1 MLSRT
6 AESLYWLARYME
18 RAETMARLL
27 EVGYRMALMPSAG
40 EGYRNEWASLVAAA
54 GSSEGF
60 EAKFG
65 EAFRQRD
72 VETWLFFDRENPS
85 SVTSCIETARQNG
98 RAVRTAL
105 TTEMWDALNGA
116 YLDLREL
123 ERRPRTGDLLPQ
135 LCDWTKRQG
144 ALLRGATEG
153 THLQNDGYDF
163 LNLGYYLERGDN
175 TSRLLDVK
183 YYVLLPTTDMVG
195 GLDRHLP
202 VDDAAAGAVVLPRL
216 PLVLRRR
223 VQPAQDRAFPDPES
237 RLPAVAAPLSGPG
250 RGAPRVAGA
259 RPMAAGRPRTSG
271 SHAMLGELAEAEVE
285 DILEEGLHEFL
296 TRFISQNGAPRSGHG
311 RRLSLRGPVMRL
323 SVRHG
328 TVYQFDAPMRFVTQ
342 SHRLTPVSERRADG
356 DRLGRVRPRAR
367 SSAPPS
373 PTAPATRS
381 TR

>member
-6 AESLYWLARYME
+6 AENLYWLARYME

-65 EAFRQRD
+65 VDFRQRD

-85 SVTSCIETARQNG
+85 SVISCIETARQNG

-116 YLDLREL
+116 YLELRDI
-123 ERRPRTGDLLPQ
+123 ERRPRSAAHLPQ
-135 LCDWTKRQG
+135 LCDWTKRQS

-163 LNLGYYLERGDN
+163 INIGYYLERGDN
-175 TSRLLDVK
+175 TARLLDVK
-183 YYVLLPTTDMVG
+183 YFVLLPTTDMVG
-195 GLDRHLP
+195 GSIDTYQWTTL
-202 VDDAAAGAVVLPRL
+202 
-216 PLVLRRR
+216 LR
-223 VQPAQDRAFPDPES
+223 ALSAFRAFHWTYGGEYSPRKIAHFLILNRACPRSLLHCQVKVEEHLGWLAKAYGTAHFRARADARGPRRTRGGRGRRHPPGRAARVPDP
-237 RLPAVAAPLSGPG
+237 LHLSE
-250 RGAPRVAGA
+250 R
-259 RPMAAGRPRTSG
+259 RPR
-271 SHAMLGELAEAEVE
+271 
-285 DILEEGLHEFL
+285 
-296 TRFISQNGAPRSGHG
+296 PGHC

-342 SHRLTPVSERRADG
+342 SHRLTPVSNGGQTRGVVEPSP
-356 DRLGRVRPRAR
+356 PRAR

>member
-6 AESLYWLARYME
+6 AENLYWLARYME

-54 GSSEGF
+54 GSSGGF

-65 EAFRQRD
+65 ETFRQRD

-116 YLDLREL
+116 YLDLREI
-123 ERRPRTGDLLPQ
+123 ERRPRSEALLPQ

-144 ALLRGATEG
+144 SLLRGATEG

-163 LNLGYYLERGDN
+163 LSLGYYLERGDN
-175 TSRLLDVK
+175 TARLLDVK

-195 GLDRHLP
+195 GSIDTYQWTTL
-202 VDDAAAGAVVLPRL
+202 
-216 PLVLRRR
+216 LR
-223 VQPAQDRAFPDPES
+223 ALSAYRAFHWTYGGEYSPRKIAHFLILNRACPRSLLHCLDKAGLHLE
-237 RLPAVAAPLSGPG
+237 RLARAYGRTTAAHDRL
-250 RGAPRVAGA
+250 RAGLA
-259 RPMAAGRPRTSG
+259 
-271 SHAMLGELAEAEVE
+271 ELAEARVE
-285 DILEEGLHEFL
+285 DVIDEGLHQFL
-296 TRFISQNGAPRSGHG
+296 TRFINQNAA
-311 RRLSLRGPVMRL
+311 LAQDV
-323 SVRHG
+323 
-328 TVYQFDAPMRFVTQ
+328 
-342 SHRLTPVSERRADG
+342 ADG
-356 DRLGRVRPRAR
+356 YLFGVQ
-367 SSAPPS
+367 
-373 PTAPATRS
+373 
-381 TR
+381 

>member
-6 AESLYWLARYME
+6 AENLYWLARYME

-65 EAFRQRD
+65 ETFRQRD

-116 YLDLREL
+116 YLEL
-123 ERRPRTGDLLPQ
+123 SDIERRPPGGALLPQ

-144 ALLRGATEG
+144 SLLRGATEG
-153 THLQNDGYDF
+153 THLQNDGFDF
-163 LNLGYYLERGDN
+163 LQIGYYLERADN
-175 TSRLLDVK
+175 TARLLDVK

-195 GLDRHLP
+195 GSIDTYQWTTL
-202 VDDAAAGAVVLPRL
+202 
-216 PLVLRRR
+216 LR
-223 VQPAQDRAFPDPES
+223 ALSAFRAFHWTYGGQYSPRKIAHFLILNRACPRSLLHCQVKVEEHLGWLAKAYGK
-237 RLPAVAAPLSGPG
+237 RTPAHE
-250 RGAPRVAGA
+250 R
-259 RPMAAGRPRTSG
+259 M
-271 SHAMLGELAEAEVE
+271 HAMLGELAEAQVE
-285 DILEEGLHEFL
+285 SILQGGLHEFL
-296 TRFISQNGAPRSGHG
+296 TRFIHQNAGLAQD
-311 RRLSLRGPVMRL
+311 V
-323 SVRHG
+323 
-328 TVYQFDAPMRFVTQ
+328 
-342 SHRLTPVSERRADG
+342 ADG
-356 DRLGRVRPRAR
+356 YLFGAQ
-367 SSAPPS
+367 
-373 PTAPATRS
+373 
-381 TR
+381 